1 MTFYELRKKDIINI
15 SDGRL
20 IGRAS
25 DLEFDAVSGQLRA
38 LIVSCGTGIGCFFH
52 GDKNQISIAWN
63 QIACIG
69 DDVVLVS
76 PGTCRVKG

>member
-1 MTFYELRKKDIINI
+1 MTFCELRKKDIISI
-15 SDGRL
+15 ADGRL

-25 DLEFDAVSGQLRA
+25 DLEFDEASGHLRA
-38 LIVSCGTGIGCFFH
+38 LIVPCGTGFGCFFH
-52 GDKNQISIAWN
+52 GDKNQIIISWN

-76 PGTCRVKG
+76 PGACRNS